1 MIKIFH
7 MYQTKVWYSIT
18 DFWNR
23 VCCVLCYR
31 HTWGVTYNACPIQ
44 YIKMYLYTVTY
55 TKSQHTHTPT
65 HTHTHTHPHTQP
77 LIPLWQNRVMEVNIL
92 RWVCVLWRIV
102 GCKHSFGIRESYEF
116 IMSVAEQM
124 RRTSS
129 LAWLWVILNN
139 YFNAQ
144 CWIITICSHNL
155 FHLK

>member
-1 MIKIFH
+1 MFFLIIWFKSFVMIKIFH

-65 HTHTHTHPHTQP
+65 QTHTHPHKQP

-102 GCKHSFGIRESYEF
+102 GCKTQLWNPRTVWIYNER
-116 IMSVAEQM
+116 
-124 RRTSS
+124 RRTNETDEQFSMA
-129 LAWLWVILNN
+129 LGN
-139 YFNAQ
+139 FE
-144 CWIITICSHNL
+144 
-155 FHLK
+155 